1 MSHID
6 LAVLGGSGLYR
17 CKGLGE
23 VEEISVETPFGV
35 PSDSIHVGTLSGR
48 RVAFL
53 ARHGRNHRFLPSEIP
68 YRANIWALKS
78 LGVQKILSVSAVGSM
93 RETIEPR
100 QMVLVDQFI
109 DRTHGRPSTFF
120 GDGIV
125 AHVSLADPTCPS
137 LRAAVV
143 AGANGGSVTV
153 HRGGTYVCIEGPA
166 FSTRS
171 ESELY
176 RGWDVDVIGM
186 TNMQEARLSREAEIC
201 FATLAMVTDY
211 DCWHQDEDDVTVG
224 GILETL
230 AANSLAVESLLRD
243 CVVGLTGDSD
253 CHCGRALENA
263 ILTPREAIPADAR
276 TRLDPIL
283 RRVLTDSGQDKKA
296 DRS

>member
-6 LAVLGGSGLYR
+6 LAVLGGSGLYH
-17 CKGLGE
+17 CKGLAE
-23 VEEISVETPFGV
+23 VEEVTVETPFGP
-35 PSDSIHVGTLSGR
+35 PSDGIHVGVLSGR

-53 ARHGRNHRFLPSEIP
+53 ARHGRKHQYLPSEIP

-78 LGVQKILSVSAVGSM
+78 LGVERILSVSAVGSM
-93 RETIEPR
+93 RETIEPG

-137 LRAAVV
+137 LREAIV
-143 AGANGGSVTV
+143 AGANGNPVTL

-166 FSTRS
+166 FSTRA

-176 RGWDVDVIGM
+176 RNWNVDVIGM
-186 TNMQEARLSREAEIC
+186 TNMQEARLCREAEIC

-211 DCWHQDEDDVTVG
+211 DCWHQDEAAVTVD

-230 AANSLAVESLLRD
+230 AANSLTVESILSDIVVNLSSARD
-243 CVVGLTGDSD
+243 CP
-253 CHCGRALENA
+253 CGHTLENA
-263 ILTPREAIPADAR
+263 ILTPHDAIPTE
-276 TRLDPIL
+276 TRKRLSPIL
-283 RRVLTDSGQDKKA
+283 QRVL
-296 DRS
+296 R